1 MIAVN
6 ATIGSIA
13 YSTTINYQTGSF
25 ISDEPIESGGQNL
38 GPSPMHLMAS
48 SLASCTAITLKMYC
62 DRHQW
67 LFEDIQVNV
76 ALEFVESNVKFI
88 RSIVFNGII
97 SDEYLNR
104 LLNIAN
110 KCPVHKLLS
119 GAIEINS
126 KIHAV

>member
-6 ATIGSIA
+6 AKIYAIA
-13 YSTTINYQTGSF
+13 YSSTINYQTGSF
-25 ISDEPIESGGQNL
+25 ISDQSIDIGGQNL
-38 GPSPMHLMAS
+38 GSSPMHLMAS

-62 DRHQW
+62 ERHQW
-67 LFEDIQVNV
+67 LFEDVQVNV

-110 KCPVHKLLS
+110 KCPVHKLLA
-119 GAIEINS
+119 GTIEINS

>member
-6 ATIGSIA
+6 AKIYAIA

-25 ISDEPIESGGQNL
+25 ISDEPLDSGGQNL
-38 GPSPMHLMAS
+38 GPSPIHLIAS

-62 DRHQW
+62 DRHHW

-88 RSIVFNGII
+88 RSIIFNGAI
-97 SDEYLNR
+97 SDEHLNR

-110 KCPVHKLLS
+110 KCPVHKMLS
-119 GAIEINS
+119 GTIEINS